1 MPLEILLGSVAA
13 FYILLIGRMSVEMWA
28 VLDSDNE

>member
-13 FYILLIGRMSVEMWA
+13 FYIVLIGRMSVEVWLA
-28 VLDSDNE
+28 LDSAND